1 MVYGRIIH
9 VDGRALF
16 VQGGTH
22 TWARQNTI
30 HNAQYGKSIFF
41 FFQVLT
47 AKGLNKQWQNLPVGI
62 FEIMQGYMKYGAT
75 FNVSFPSDENAPP
88 LLTGCDRSRVQ
99 NSRKIYIASVQ
110 DATIYCTIIKY
121 YGQTLYL
128 CRGTIILVR

>member
-1 MVYGRIIH
+1 MDASYPSMVAHYLYKVGLIHGHAKIQYTMLSMVGR
-9 VDGRALF
+9 
-16 VQGGTH
+16 
-22 TWARQNTI
+22 
-30 HNAQYGKSIFF
+30 SF